1 MIIGA
6 MDLTAVV
13 LAGGKSSRYGSDKA
27 LAVVGG
33 RCMID
38 CVADTVR
45 RHVEEVLVSV
55 GDPSVRYD
63 VEGARHVVDRVP
75 GAGPLAGLHAALSA
89 MHTSWLLAIACDMPF
104 ITDAALE
111 ALLEARSE
119 DALAIVARTPDGQR
133 HPLCACYQ
141 GCILP
146 VVEARLRGGNRAL
159 LALLDSLPRVRYVD
173 LSPDALRNVNIET
186 DLSLISRA
194 C

>member
-1 MIIGA
+1 
-6 MDLTAVV
+6 
-13 LAGGKSSRYGSDKA
+13 
-27 LAVVGG
+27 
-33 RCMID
+33 
-38 CVADTVR
+38 
-45 RHVEEVLVSV
+45 
-55 GDPSVRYD
+55 
-63 VEGARHVVDRVP
+63 
-75 GAGPLAGLHAALSA
+75 
-89 MHTSWLLAIACDMPF
+89 MPF